1 MLDILIA
8 VRTMPFN
15 SYVEVGPLSKEDIK
29 RLIYSGRIR
38 LWVIY
43 LKDPV
48 YAKDSFYTPNYT
60 ITTISGEE
68 NYSVYSIYML
78 KDFEGTM
85 EDYEIAMEVLFSNV
99 STYNVHRDW
108 NQTVQEVANG

>member
-1 MLDILIA
+1 MSEEESNIFETLDNTRKA
-8 VRTMPFN
+8 NV
-15 SYVEVGPLSKEDIK
+15 IK
-29 RLIYSGRIR
+29 
-38 LWVIY
+38 
-43 LKDPV
+43 
-48 YAKDSFYTPNYT
+48 
-60 ITTISGEE
+60 